1 MRRRYNKHDCMP
13 DAAPTPH
20 RTPSE
25 VARACLDAH
34 GAENWPKLRTLLH
47 PDALI
52 ATFAG
57 GGRPE
62 NPERALARLRDAHRD
77 FVYQADVAQ
86 MAELDDRAVLLRGR
100 VRYRDARDGVID
112 VERWWLYV
120 SRDGLLH
127 RSAVYE
133 SEDEART
140 EYRSEGPTLGV
151 T

>member
-1 MRRRYNKHDCMP
+1 MSDS
-13 DAAPTPH
+13 APNPH

-34 GAENWPKLRTLLH
+34 SAENWPKLRTLLH

-62 NPERALARLRDAHRD
+62 NPERALTRLRDAHRD
-77 FVYQADVAQ
+77 FVYHADVAQ
-86 MAELDDRAVLLRGR
+86 MVELDDQAVLLHGR
-100 VRYRDARDGVID
+100 VQYRGARDGVVD

-120 SRDGLLH
+120 VRDGLLY

-133 SEDEART
+133 SDDEART
-140 EYRSEGPTLGV
+140 EYGSDGPTLGV